1 MLERLILKNVLSHA
15 LTVFDL
21 GMVNVMTGDTD
32 CGKSA
37 AMCGF
42 LALFDNNP
50 NPSSLVRWGQDD
62 LKVSCVIDGH
72 NISRVIGKG
81 VNQYILDKEKL
92 SAIKQYTVPERVAQI
107 FNVGEINFERQLDPL
122 FLMQS
127 SPGEVAR
134 FFNKTLQLDEID
146 ILATNLASNLRQANH
161 DYEATKKEIVALEV
175 EINLYD
181 IYDKAQNDLNDLI
194 CSVDA
199 IQELRI
205 KANELGGILDEA
217 ETYRKKYISIPDIPE
232 GHFQDDILH
241 YEIMVKESQILG
253 GILERAISHQKRIKE
268 IELELEGM
276 EHEYAMGAK
285 VICPTCGRPLG
296 NGKDK

>member
-1 MLERLILKNVLSHA
+1 
-15 LTVFDL
+15 
-21 GMVNVMTGDTD
+21 MVNVLTGDTD

-37 AMCGF
+37 AMQGF
-42 LALFDNNP
+42 QSLFFNNP

-62 LKVSCVIDGH
+62 LKVSSVIDGH
-72 NISRVIGKG
+72 NVSRVIGKSI
-81 VNQYILDKEKL
+81 NQYILDKEKL
-92 SAIKQYTVPERVAQI
+92 SAIKQYTVPERVSEL
-107 FNVGEINFERQLDPL
+107 FNMGDINFERQLDPL
-122 FLMQS
+122 FLVQS

-146 ILATNLASNLRQANH
+146 ILATNLASNLRQANR
-161 DYEATKKEIVALEV
+161 DYEDTKKEIASLEV
-175 EINLYD
+175 ETNLYD

-199 IQELRI
+199 VHELRV
-205 KANELGGILDEA
+205 KANELGGLIDEA
-217 ETYRKKYISIPDIPE
+217 ETYRKKYISIADVST

-241 YEIMVKESQILG
+241 YEIMVKELK
-253 GILERAISHQKRIKE
+253 ILEDVLDRSVSYQERIEK
-268 IELELEGM
+268 IELELKDM

-285 VICPTCGRPLG
+285 IICPTCGRPLG